1 MGGILMNCVH
11 CNHKFSFQERMK
23 AAWKPSMNN
32 EVTCPNCGSKQ
43 YISNKRLAKSYG
55 LLLLVELIIILLA
68 PLFKLSLPALIVF
81 MIVAIVLVIIL
92 FPLTL
97 KLVPEKDGLLEE
109 QFREMENRQKG
120 RRT

>member
-1 MGGILMNCVH
+1 MNCVH

-23 AAWKPSMNN
+23 AVWKPSMNN

-68 PLFKLSLPALIVF
+68 PLFKLSIPALIVF
-81 MIVAIVLVIIL
+81 MIVVIVLVIIL

-97 KLVPEKDGLLEE
+97 KLVAEKDGLLEE

>member
-1 MGGILMNCVH
+1 MNCVH

-23 AAWKPSMNN
+23 AVWKPSMNN

-43 YISNKRLAKSYG
+43 YISNKSMAKSYG
-55 LLLLVELIIILLA
+55 LLLLVELIIVLLA
-68 PLFKLSLPALIVF
+68 PLFKLSIPALIIL

>member
-1 MGGILMNCVH
+1 MNCVH

-23 AAWKPSMNN
+23 AVWKPSMNN

-43 YISNKRLAKSYG
+43 YISNKSMAKSYG
-55 LLLLVELIIILLA
+55 LLLLVELIIVLLA
-68 PLFKLSLPALIVF
+68 PLFKLSILALIVF

-97 KLVPEKDGLLEE
+97 KLVSEKDGLLEE

>member
-1 MGGILMNCVH
+1 MNCVH

-23 AAWKPSMNN
+23 AVWKPSMNN

-43 YISNKRLAKSYG
+43 YISNKSIAKSYG
-55 LLLLVELIIILLA
+55 LLLLVELIIVLLA
-68 PLFKLSLPALIVF
+68 PLFKLSILALIVF

-97 KLVPEKDGLLEE
+97 KLVSEKDGLLEE